1 MIEDTTYKNDLV
13 AYKNFIASTALVL
26 GTIFGAGLGAW
37 VFHLDTTGLFAVS
50 FFSIAIDV
58 GMFADAY
65 HRSFTDGTSA
75 TKLTVRFFAASLLS
89 SFMLSGLYSLKALLL
104 H

>member
-1 MIEDTTYKNDLV
+1 MEDITYKNDLV
-13 AYKNFIASTALVL
+13 ASKNFIASTALVL
-26 GTIFGAGLGAW
+26 GTIIGAGLGAW
-37 VFHLDTTGLFAVS
+37 LFHLDTTGLFAVS
-50 FFSIAIDV
+50 FFSISIDV

-75 TKLTVRFFAASLLS
+75 TKLTVRFFLASLISTFVLA
-89 SFMLSGLYSLKALLL
+89 GLYSLKALLL